1 MLKLLQLWISDGEV
15 HRSKRE
21 NHKALRMAKALK
33 TIRNLAGDTPI
44 DAALILGSGL
54 SDIGDLLTDKV
65 TIPFSDLK
73 GFPQGGVSGHGKDLL
88 IGQMGSRR
96 LAILTGRQH
105 YYEHGDPA
113 AMRPALQTIAE
124 LGAKTLLLTNSAGSL
139 DHDAPPGNLMLLSD
153 HINYAGVNPLIGEDT
168 DARFVNMV
176 DAYDPELRA
185 TTHAVAARLEIALKE
200 GIYMWYSGP
209 SFETPA
215 EIRMAQTLGA
225 NAVGMSTVPEVILAR
240 FLGLK
245 VWACSSI
252 TNMGAGMA
260 QEVISH
266 TQTKDVAKYGAEK
279 LKRLIPALMEEI

>member
-1 MLKLLQLWISDGEV
+1 
-15 HRSKRE
+15 
-21 NHKALRMAKALK
+21 MAKALK
-33 TIRNLAGDTPI
+33 TIRKLAGETPI

-54 SDIGDLLTDKV
+54 SEIGDLLADKV
-65 TIPFSDLK
+65 TIPFAELK
-73 GFPQGGVSGHGKDLL
+73 GFPSGGVSGHGKDLL
-88 IGQMGSRR
+88 IGEMGGKR

-113 AMRPALQTIAE
+113 AMRPALETIAE

-139 DHDAPPGNLMLLSD
+139 DPEVTPGNLMLLSD
-153 HINYAGVNPLIGEDT
+153 HINYAGVNPLIGEET

-185 TTHAVAARLEIALKE
+185 STHAVAARAEIPLKE
-200 GIYMWYSGP
+200 GVYMWYSGP

-215 EIRMAQTLGA
+215 EIRMAQVLGA

-240 FLGLK
+240 FLGLR

-260 QEVISH
+260 MEEISH
-266 TQTKDVAKYGAEK
+266 TQTKEVAKLGAEK
-279 LKRLIPALMEEI
+279 LKRLIPALVEEI